1 MKSLLLTTLLLISFF
16 VKSQNLVGLSRKN
29 IEFIAKTEQWK
40 TTSSTTKNGIPFIE
54 VDDADSYKFY
64 YFKNNICAV
73 YLVFYNKID
82 SNEIKKILDVTY
94 PKQNNIWYT
103 DNTII
108 DLAYDEILEGYFVKY
123 KLIKQ

>member
-1 MKSLLLTTLLLISFF
+1 MKRLILTTTLLISFF
-16 VKSQNLVGLSRKN
+16 VKSQNLVGVSRKN

-64 YFKNNICAV
+64 YFKNGICAV

-82 SNEIKKILDVTY
+82 SNEIKKVLDTTY
-94 PKQNNIWYT
+94 HKQNNIWYT
-103 DNTII
+103 DNTVI

>member
-1 MKSLLLTTLLLISFF
+1 MKSLLLTTTLLISFF
-16 VKSQNLVGLSRKN
+16 VKSQNLIGVSRKN

-54 VDDADSYKFY
+54 VDDVDSYKFY
-64 YFKNNICAV
+64 YFKNGICAV

-82 SNEIKKILDVTY
+82 SNEIKKVLDATY
-94 PKQNNIWYT
+94 SKQNNIWYT
-103 DNTII
+103 DNTVI